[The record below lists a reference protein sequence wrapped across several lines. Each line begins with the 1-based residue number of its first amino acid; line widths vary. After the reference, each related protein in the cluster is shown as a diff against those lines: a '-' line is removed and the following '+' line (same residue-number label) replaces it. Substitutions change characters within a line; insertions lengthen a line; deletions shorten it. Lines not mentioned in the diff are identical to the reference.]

1 MNRKLEVAKNLLA
14 EILNYLMILAAG
26 VVFLTDFA
34 KASANMAE
42 LCAIGMLSFLF
53 YAVRVK
59 CRSFFLFLFLH
70 MLPCA
75 LVIFL
80 YEGNTFQKIWLFL
93 TVLILGAASFGKKCK
108 ARKPEWKRFFHRY
121 LERLYGFCI

>member
-42 LCAIGMLSFLF
+42 
-53 YAVRVK
+53 
-59 CRSFFLFLFLH
+59 
-70 MLPCA
+70 
-75 LVIFL
+75 
-80 YEGNTFQKIWLFL
+80 
-93 TVLILGAASFGKKCK
+93 
-108 ARKPEWKRFFHRY
+108 
-121 LERLYGFCI
+121 